1 MPRYE
6 ISAFERWD
14 HIVQY
19 HIEAPSLEFAVRMI
33 TKGMARYVSA
43 QHQTTDPAQEVLRI
57 LGVTNHDTQEQ
68 INDEGKLNSLL
79 GCSFN

>member
-1 MPRYE
+1 MPKFEIQTYEQWDFVVRYAVDAASPE
-6 ISAFERWD
+6 
-14 HIVQY
+14 V
-19 HIEAPSLEFAVRMI
+19 AVRMI
-33 TKGMARYVSA
+33 TKGMAPYVSA
-43 QHQTTDPAQEVLRI
+43 EHQTTDPAQEVLCI